1 MPVDGLVTE
10 GQTFVDESMMTGESV
25 PIEKK
30 VGDTITSAT
39 INQNGSIDYQA
50 TRVGSDTTLAQIV
63 RLVEE
68 AQGL

>member
-1 MPVDGLVTE
+1 MSHDDWVKVSQLK
-10 GQTFVDESMMTGESV
+10 
-25 PIEKK
+25 KK

-50 TRVGSDTTLAQIV
+50 SRVGSDTTLAQIV

-68 AQGL
+68 AQGSKGADSGFGR